1 MKCSRAKN
9 PRFAVTET
17 YMIFTGATIC
27 LQKVRPE
34 TTPPTQS
41 RSKLFS
47 SGSNSTFT
55 LPKILMVRSLIK
67 QRNASKFTFILRAA
81 YG

>member
-9 PRFAVTET
+9 LRFAVTENR
-17 YMIFTGATIC
+17 MFFTGATAC
-27 LQKVRPE
+27 LQKVLPE
-34 TTPPTQS
+34 TTPSTQS

-47 SGSNSTFT
+47 SGSNSTLT
-55 LPKILMVRSLIK
+55 LPKILMARSLIK
-67 QRNASKFTFILRAA
+67 YRNASKFTFILRAA